1 MVEAEERKKRNN
13 IDGLPGFVM
22 RMFCVLTNPY
32 YDLQRLPLLLPHVT
46 AEETEA
52 LRVSHSQWV
61 ETQGSESEQ
70 PGV

>member
-22 RMFCVLTNPY
+22 RMFGVLTNPY

-52 LRVSHSQWV
+52 WV
-61 ETQGSESEQ
+61 H
-70 PGV
+70 